1 MFLLDAA
8 IFAIRE
14 SRDGCSWNSFCS
26 CSVFAAS
33 GELILTLMAS
43 QPVGGREDITS
54 LEVQSYIRGYHA
66 YQDIW
71 DPRIGE
77 VLPLQREPGNPE
89 DKFAVAVIRRGNIV
103 GHLPFN
109 LAPVVSAFLRR
120 DVNKGLVEV
129 KGAKVNRGAG
139 LWARDSVHISFL
151 WIKIL
156 YRQTEPTS
164 GGSSRRRMFVET
176 L

>member
-109 LAPVVSAFLRR
+109 LAPVVSAFLRK

-139 LWARDSVHISFL
+139 YGLEIPCTYRFYGSKSFIDKL
-151 WIKIL
+151 NQL
-156 YRQTEPTS
+156 VADLR
-164 GGSSRRRMFVET
+164 GDGC